1 MVSSIEIVIIL
12 LCTVILIAFIT
23 MTSYSCRMQVTGE
36 KKTATAQSGIDYVIV
51 KIQNYFSP
59 PVLAS
64 HSSTL
69 PTTQQEYVS
78 LKQAVQGLRYR
89 STGATAPSGGAIS
102 PRIDY
107 NEKIKLV

>member
-1 MVSSIEIVIIL
+1 MVSFMEIALIL
-12 LCTVILIAFIT
+12 LCAVILLAFIT

-59 PVLAS
+59 PAAA
-64 HSSTL
+64 SSTL
-69 PTTQQEYVS
+69 PTTHQEYFS
-78 LKQAVQGLRYR
+78 LKQAVQGLRHR
-89 STGATAPSGGAIS
+89 GGSATAPTGGAIS

>member
-1 MVSSIEIVIIL
+1 MEIALIL
-12 LCTVILIAFIT
+12 LCAVILLAFIT

-59 PVLAS
+59 PVPAAP
-64 HSSTL
+64 STL
-69 PTTQQEYVS
+69 PTTHQEYFS
-78 LKQAVQGLRYR
+78 LKQAVQGLRHR
-89 STGATAPSGGAIS
+89 GGSATAPSGGAIS